1 MANKIRKYGTKVN
14 DKESQ
19 LILKFLPKLK
29 VEYFGDETDV
39 EITSF
44 DIIKYKG
51 HNHILIGA
59 CVKKN
64 MTHKD
69 GKRYKSSAYK
79 SLGFAQREMIKYKIT
94 NSIIIQIR
102 MYIKLFAFDTEYTT
116 ITVDKLSLQ

>member
-51 HNHILIGA
+51 HKHILIGA

-94 NSIIIQIR
+94 YSIITQIH
-102 MYIKLFAFDTEYTT
+102 MYIKLFAFDTEYRT
-116 ITVDKLSLQ
+116 IAVDKLSLQ